1 MYGDDVSM
9 YLRNVLKKQ
18 KPRMSAPRVQVKR
31 WALLGSGVS
40 AGMYLLVTLMF
51 TGADTSCPTLNEAAA
66 ELPAG
71 QLPAGQRI
79 LPCQSQPEISWQ
91 AWVVGNSPSY
101 QFHFFDLLELL
112 YGGNSD
118 GQFNAAPKG
127 MR

>member
-1 MYGDDVSM
+1 MYGYDVFM
-9 YLRNVLKKQ
+9 YLRNLLKKQ
-18 KPRMSAPRVQVKR
+18 KLRMTAPRTKVER

-51 TGADTSCPTLNEAAA
+51 TGADTSCPTLSDAAT
-66 ELPAG
+66 ELPAS
-71 QLPAGQRI
+71 QLPAGQMN
-79 LPCQSQPEISWQ
+79 LPCQLQPEISWQ